1 MGIPFEMEMARARRD
16 GLLREAEERGIAR
29 ALRRGRRGGAEGRR
43 GMPRELEGTEVG
55 WGLAEEERAI
65 GEPLYRTS
73 HR

>member
-1 MGIPFEMEMARARRD
+1 VGIPFEIEMARARRD
-16 GLLREAEERGIAR
+16 GLLRIAR
-29 ALRRGRRGGAEGRR
+29 ALRRGRRGGGEGRR

-55 WGLAEEERAI
+55 WGLAEEKRTI